1 VWVSVSATPAQFLGF
16 EPKVPLASS
25 ASDLGGL
32 IGMPAPSDPYDAAYV
47 ASIAVSDSALFAPGV
62 GVVPERSIPSS
73 EADVAALTLAGYPEA
88 AVEEARASC
97 GAFVVS
103 TDLVDACALDVL
115 VTGDVSFANSYSAV
129 SEYERPS
136 ESGVDVKGPSGSS
149 NPFGPAVAGAEKK
162 GESNTGQIIF
172 FVVLVVVLAL
182 CGGYVAFVA
191 LSRRKKKQAL
201 AAGAA
206 ADVEAQVKSKV
217 SEAGDKVKGAE
228 DKVDAAKEVVED
240 KVEEVK
246 EVVQKE
252 RKRKR
257 RHAAKKV
264 VEEVVEVEEVKV
276 DVAAKAEAVKDAVD
290 DVVGDDGIG
299 LVDVEDAAGFVE
311 AKGLAE
317 GVEDAVD
324 SFGSSFYSDVEEAS
338 RNVGASGV
346 AAVAGTDG
354 YYSDE
359 YYSDDQPCVDAGA
372 EPLPSQPQ
380 SSQQQ
385 PSQQQPQPQPQPQ
398 QQP

>member
-1 VWVSVSATPAQFLGF
+1 MG
-16 EPKVPLASS
+16 
-25 ASDLGGL
+25 
-32 IGMPAPSDPYDAAYV
+32 
-47 ASIAVSDSALFAPGV
+47 
-62 GVVPERSIPSS
+62 
-73 EADVAALTLAGYPEA
+73 
-88 AVEEARASC
+88 
-97 GAFVVS
+97 
-103 TDLVDACALDVL
+103 
-115 VTGDVSFANSYSAV
+115 
-129 SEYERPS
+129 
-136 ESGVDVKGPSGSS
+136 KGPSGSS
-149 NPFGPAVAGAEKK
+149 NPFGPAVAGAEKE

-240 KVEEVK
+240 KEE
-246 EVVQKE
+246 E
-252 RKRKR
+252 
-257 RHAAKKV
+257 
-264 VEEVVEVEEVKV
+264 VEVEEVKV

-338 RNVGASGV
+338 RN
-346 AAVAGTDG
+346 
-354 YYSDE
+354 
-359 YYSDDQPCVDAGA
+359 
-372 EPLPSQPQ
+372 
-380 SSQQQ
+380 
-385 PSQQQPQPQPQPQ
+385 
-398 QQP
+398 